1 MPKLDKNTKR
11 EIAPKTELTVQ
22 PDPAAAP
29 VLIPLRVSVIVI
41 TRNQVEALRRTL
53 RSIERSVPREM
64 LEVLVV
70 DAGSDDA
77 TRDIEA
83 EYPAIRL
90 LRTPKNFGWTK
101 SANIGT
107 RTAKADLLFFLP
119 PGVEVEPNTIERL
132 AARFDDDRPDS
143 ESDVAVV
150 RPLERNA
157 AGETVGRSFRLPTPP
172 EVSSRVSSGQWPMAE
187 GPEFPAGAPI
197 MLRRQ
202 SIVQINYLDEK
213 RYGQFGGDLDLFHQ
227 VKRGGKRVAL
237 AEDVPVLVAN
247 RPTELSSG
255 TDPVDMA
262 HGAATYASKWFGFG
276 SGLGLRLQFAFA
288 RLGSLDFG
296 GFIGVLS
303 GSKTDGQ

>member
-1 MPKLDKNTKR
+1 MAKLDKNTKR
-11 EIAPKTELTVQ
+11 EIAPKTELTLQ
-22 PDPAAAP
+22 PEPAEAP
-29 VLIPLRVSVIVI
+29 ALIPMRVSVIVI
-41 TRNQVEALRRTL
+41 ARNQVEALRRTL
-53 RSIERSVPREM
+53 HSVERSVPREM
-64 LEVLVV
+64 LEILVV

-77 TRDIEA
+77 TRDIETD
-83 EYPAIRL
+83 YPAVRL

-107 RTAKADLLFFLP
+107 RTAKGELLFFLP

-132 AARFDDDRPDS
+132 AARFNDDRPDT

-157 AGETVGRSFRLPTPP
+157 AGETVGRSFALPTPS
-172 EVSSRVSSGQWPMAE
+172 EVSSRVRHNRWPMAA

-197 MLRRQ
+197 MIRRQ

-237 AEDVPVLVAN
+237 AEDVPVMVAN
-247 RPTELSSG
+247 RPTELSNG

-262 HGAATYASKWFGFG
+262 HGAATYAGKWFGFG
-276 SGLGLRLQFAFA
+276 TGLGMRIQFALA

-296 GFIGVLS
+296 GFLGVLS

>member
-22 PDPAAAP
+22 PEPAAEPA
-29 VLIPLRVSVIVI
+29 LIPLRVSVIVI
-41 TRNQVEALRRTL
+41 SRNQVEALRRTL
-53 RSIERSVPREM
+53 QSIERSVPREM
-64 LEVLVV
+64 LEILVV

-77 TRDIEA
+77 TRDIETDF
-83 EYPAIRL
+83 PAVRL

-107 RTAKADLLFFLP
+107 RTAKGDLLFFVP
-119 PGVEVEPNTIERL
+119 PGVVVEPDTIEKL
-132 AARFDDDRPDS
+132 AARFGDDRPDS

-157 AGETVGRSFRLPTPP
+157 AGETVGRSFALPTTS
-172 EVSSRVSSGQWPMAE
+172 EVSARVSTGQWPMAP
-187 GPEFPAGAPI
+187 GSEFPAGAPI
-197 MLRRQ
+197 MIRRS

-237 AEDVPVLVAN
+237 VEEAPVLVES
-247 RPTELSSG
+247 RPTELSHG
-255 TDPVDMA
+255 TDPVDLA
-262 HGAATYASKWFGFG
+262 NGAATYAGKWFGFG
-276 SGLGLRLQFAFA
+276 SGLGLRIQFALA

-296 GFIGVLS
+296 GFVGVLS